1 VPRTV
6 YIAKVQ
12 AFLAIKNHRRVRI
25 ITERR
30 QGGQA
35 DQSVEDEICLIRY
48 YCRVGAASINA
59 VDRVRNC
66 VKLRW
71 SMREV
76 KEAADRGPPTVDDE
90 LPSVANVAT
99 RVPTRSTSYTQFDFF
114 KGTNKGGKQLEG
126 LAYAETRCNWS
137 REPILAALGGVQRL
151 AWAGI

>member
-1 VPRTV
+1 MIEESNDAPQGRTGSPVPRTV

-25 ITERR
+25 MTERR

-59 VDRVRNC
+59 VDRVLNC

-76 KEAADRGPPTVDDE
+76 KKPPTGYRKLWMMSCLLLQMLQHEFRLDR
-90 LPSVANVAT
+90 LLTPS
-99 RVPTRSTSYTQFDFF
+99 STF
-114 KGTNKGGKQLEG
+114 
-126 LAYAETRCNWS
+126 
-137 REPILAALGGVQRL
+137 
-151 AWAGI
+151 